1 MEILLQDLLPG
12 QEYLFQLRSRNQNGA
27 SQWSRA
33 YSVTTDSDI
42 TAPSSATGLTWVVS
56 QASFIG
62 EWTKPTTDSDGKPL
76 KDFKDFKVTLT
87 AGVETA
93 VFYVVEE
100 RFDFSLE
107 RNINSFGSPEP
118 TVEIKI
124 EVRDNMGNLSTP
136 VTASATNS
144 IPPDLI
150 NFNAEP
156 ILKGINLSWDPTTA
170 DDLKQYEVYMST
182 SGPGFT
188 PGPSN
193 LLFSGITNQFVYT
206 TSNQIVHYFKARAV
220 DLFNQGSAS
229 YSSDSATPQGTADL
243 DTTPPNAPATV
254 TVTTSADADGS
265 SSIDVSWATVA
276 SSNLRNYV
284 VRYSTDEVTWQ
295 YITVPSTDTS
305 TVITGLLPNTNYYV
319 GVASSSYL
327 STRSSFTA
335 AETYPITTAADTTAP
350 STPSAPT
357 VSTSTFMAQV
367 NHDMTKAGGGDLE
380 ADVEYLEVHASTTTG
395 FTPDI
400 TTLRGTIITAG
411 QGIDVSAV
419 FEFSPTDV
427 MTDLYWK
434 VIAVDRAKNK
444 STASAQTTGLPGL
457 IATANIANL
466 AVTNAKVNDLSAA
479 KLTAGTAFINDLFIR
494 SSIIIDDTLG
504 HIQSDNYS
512 AGSQTGWTL
521 DQNGLVIY
529 DGTISAAALQLQDS
543 QNIAPVP
550 FSDFEFNEEYYH
562 NSSNVANIVT
572 STATTGVLLDILST
586 PRTGRQSIRVWNTA
600 ITNPTT
606 HTYVFAPDGLTS
618 TNPNVEVNPGDYI
631 LSVYIKKNGTPNQDV
646 KLGLYTDTGVAVQS
660 TAQAITSTSWTRFS
674 AVLTV
679 PSGAQKV
686 KVYLEFGP
694 QAADT
699 GYDFLVDSVQLER
712 KMAGSTSP
720 SPWTPPSETRID
732 GGAIVTGSIRSSS
745 ASATVPGQPAWSINT
760 AGNMQ
765 IGDALI
771 RGSLTVGAGAEAASI
786 VQSGNYV
793 ANTTGWII
801 KGDGSVEFNDGSFR
815 GELDISTILDLKTF
829 SVEVGNMPSS
839 FVWYDGDVIS
849 GDEPTVL
856 FKGWSFTPDG
866 SGGFDPVRDVQTV
879 MRLTP
884 LGEFQM
890 IFDPSHTADV
900 LSVDG
905 NNRRDAGGNLLDRYY
920 GWVDKRIG
928 LGQWNDTWYSSSI
941 EGRSLFSNTYYFD
954 EGAFS
959 YAPTSMGE
967 YTETMSRIDG
977 YGQADGSQGAFEPSS
992 QLHIRA
998 YAYDGIET
1006 RNIIPSGYDLF
1017 DNAGGVS
1024 YYNTNTVRNRI
1035 TINSVQS
1042 NFKFHST
1049 TIDVDSRH
1057 NLHTGLDCTLT
1068 SAGSGNHSFAFT
1080 PSSTTYNVSVT
1091 PGDQYYL
1098 AWYGYKPS
1106 GQSLTMRTFMK
1117 LDNGTT
1123 IYSTAWTFFSTSTNT
1138 DLIHNSN
1145 HTYELDDLLIV
1156 PSGVTSAH
1164 FGIELIGTVSSD
1176 QNFRISGVQLI
1187 KVFSETGGVKKL
1199 ETNFNWRYFYPR
1211 SSTFNYDADGLA
1223 MISLNTTPV
1232 PASIR
1237 DINNPKVYR
1246 HSEIEFWV
1254 REMDTSPGSLGS
1266 RQADIRI
1273 NPLGMR
1279 VGNDGEY
1286 RLDHGEFRYLGS
1298 NAVVP
1303 QFAVTKLLFTNNRVL
1318 DTIDAIGMSSYWD
1331 TMGVAMDNTAGY
1343 TTFVPQRAGL
1353 FIICVHLDWTPA
1365 QAAGEYHV
1373 IELMKDSNNAY
1384 LGVGKF
1390 TDGQQRGT
1398 TTFVVALSVGEKVY
1412 AQVYHNGATKTYNTN
1427 TYASFAQLL

>member
-12 QEYLFQLRSRNQNGA
+12 QEYLIQLRAKNENGV

-33 YSVTTDSDI
+33 YSFTTESD
-42 TAPSSATGLTWVVS
+42 TVAPNPATGLTWNVS
-56 QASFIG
+56 QSSFIA
-62 EWTKPTTDSDGKPL
+62 EWVKPTLDSNGQQL
-76 KDFKDFKVTLT
+76 KDFKDFKITLT
-87 AGVETA
+87 ADAQTV

-100 RFDFSLE
+100 RFDFTLE
-107 RNINSFGSPEP
+107 RNIGSFGAPKP
-118 TVEIKI
+118 TVEIKV
-124 EVRDNMGNLSTP
+124 EVRDNVGNLSTP
-136 VTASATNS
+136 VTASATNP
-144 IPPDLI
+144 IPPDLV

-156 ILKGINLSWDPTTA
+156 ILKGISVSWDPSTA
-170 DDLKQYEVYMST
+170 DDLKLYEVYMST

-193 LLFSGITNQFVYT
+193 LLFSGQSNQFVYT

-229 YSSDSATPQGTADL
+229 YSSDSATPQGTGDL

-265 SSIDVSWATVA
+265 SSIDVSWAAVA
-276 SSNLRNYV
+276 SSNLRNYI

-305 TVITGLLPNTNYYV
+305 TTITGLLPNTNYYV

-335 AETYPITTAADTTAP
+335 AGTYPITTAADTTAP

-395 FTPDI
+395 FTPDL

-444 STASAQTTGLPGL
+444 SAASSQATGLPGL

-479 KLTAGTAFINDLFIR
+479 KLTAGTAFINDLFVR
-494 SSIIIDDTLG
+494 SSLVIDDAAG
-504 HIQSDNYS
+504 HIQSDNFD
-512 AGSQTGWTL
+512 AGLETGWSL
-521 DQNGLVIY
+521 DENGLVIY
-529 DGTISAAALQLQDS
+529 NGTISAAALDLQDS

-562 NSSNVANIVT
+562 NSSNVANIITSTVT
-572 STATTGVLLDILST
+572 SGVLLDILST
-586 PRTGRQSIRVWNTA
+586 PRTGRQSVRVWNTA

-606 HTYVFAPDGLTS
+606 HNYIFAPDGLTG
-618 TNPNVEVNPGDYI
+618 TNANVEVNPGVYI
-631 LSVYIKKNGTPNQDV
+631 LSVYMKKNGTPNQDV
-646 KLGLYTDTGVAVQS
+646 KLGLYTDTGVAIQS
-660 TAQAITSTSWTRFS
+660 AAQAVTSTSWTRFS
-674 AVLTV
+674 AALTV

-686 KVYLEFGP
+686 KIYLEFGP
-694 QAADT
+694 QAANT
-699 GYDFLVDSVQLER
+699 GYDFLVDSVQFER
-712 KMAGSTSP
+712 KVAGSSNP

-771 RGSLTVGAGAEAASI
+771 RGSLTVGSGAEAASI

-801 KGDGSVEFNDGSFR
+801 KGDGSVEFNSGLFR
-815 GELDISTILDLKTF
+815 GELDISTSLDSKPF

-839 FVWYDGDVIS
+839 YVWYDGDVIS

-856 FKGWSFTPDG
+856 FRGWSFTPDG

-890 IFDPSHTADV
+890 MFDPSHTNDV

-905 NNRRDAGGNLLDRYY
+905 NNRRDAGGNLLARYY
-920 GWVDKRIG
+920 GWVDKRMG

-941 EGRSLFSNTYYFD
+941 EGRSLYSNTYYFD
-954 EGAFS
+954 DGAFS

-967 YTETMSRIDG
+967 YTEAEVRVDG
-977 YGQADGSQGAFEPSS
+977 YGQADGSQGEFNPSS
-992 QLHIRA
+992 QLHMRA
-998 YAYDGIET
+998 NAYDGIKT
-1006 RNIIPSGYDLF
+1006 RNIIPVGYDLF

-1042 NFKFHST
+1042 NLKFHPT
-1049 TIDVDSRH
+1049 TSDIDSRR
-1057 NLHTGLDCTLT
+1057 NTHTGLDCTLT
-1068 SAGSGNHSFAFT
+1068 SAGTGNHSFAFT

-1091 PGDQYYL
+1091 PGDRYYL
-1098 AWYGYKPS
+1098 AWYGYKPT

-1117 LDNGTT
+1117 LNDGTT
-1123 IYSTAWTFFSTSTNT
+1123 IYSTAWTFFSASTNT
-1138 DLIHNSN
+1138 DLVHNSN
-1145 HTYELDDLLIV
+1145 HTYALDDLLIV
-1156 PSGVTSAH
+1156 PAGVTSAH
-1164 FGIELIGTVSSD
+1164 FGIELIGTVSSN

-1199 ETNFNWRYFYPR
+1199 ETNFNWRRFYPR
-1211 SSTFNYDADGLA
+1211 SSLFNYDAHGLA

-1237 DINNPKVYR
+1237 DINNPKVFR
-1246 HSEIEFWV
+1246 HSSIEFWV
-1254 REMDTSPGSLGS
+1254 TEFDTTPGSLGS

-1286 RLDHGEFRYLGS
+1286 RLDHGEFRNLTS
-1298 NAVVP
+1298 NTVVASTTP
-1303 QFAVTKLLFTNNRVL
+1303 TKLHFGNNKIL
-1318 DTIDAIGMSSYWD
+1318 DTVDGVGMYSYWD
-1331 TMGVAMDNTAGY
+1331 NMGIAMDNTAGY

-1353 FIICVHLDWTPA
+1353 FLICVHLDWTPA
-1365 QAAGEYHV
+1365 QGTEYHV
-1373 IELMKDSNNAY
+1373 VELMKDSNNAY
-1384 LGVGKF
+1384 LGVQKF

-1398 TTFVVALSVGEKVY
+1398 ATFVLALSVGEKVY
-1412 AQVYHNGATKTYNTN
+1412 VQAYHQGPTKTYNTN
-1427 TYASFAQLL
+1427 SYASFAQLL

>member
-1 MEILLQDLLPG
+1 MEILLPDLLPG
-12 QEYLFQLRSRNQNGA
+12 QDYLIQLRSRNQNGV

-33 YSVTTDSDI
+33 YQFTTDSDI
-42 TAPSSATGLTWVVS
+42 TPPSPITGLTWQVS
-56 QASFIG
+56 RASFIG
-62 EWTKPTTDSDGKPL
+62 EWTKPTTDSNGQDL

-87 AGVETA
+87 ADAQTV
-93 VFYVVEE
+93 VFYVTEE
-100 RFDFSLE
+100 RFDLTLE
-107 RNINSFGSPEP
+107 RNIGFFGSPEP
-118 TVEIKI
+118 TVEIKV
-124 EVRDNMGNLSTP
+124 EVRDNMGNLSTA
-136 VTASATNS
+136 VTASATNP
-144 IPPDLI
+144 IPADME

-156 ILKGINLSWDPTTA
+156 ILKGISLSWDPTDE
-170 DDLKQYEVYMST
+170 DDLKQFEVYVST
-182 SGPGFT
+182 SGSGFT

-193 LLFSGITNQFVYT
+193 LVWTGTANQFVYT
-206 TSNQIVHYFKARAV
+206 TANQTVHYFKARQV
-220 DLFNQGSAS
+220 DLFNQGSVNYVA
-229 YSSDSATPQGTADL
+229 DSATPQGTADL
-243 DTTPPNAPATV
+243 DTTPPSAPGSV
-254 TVTTSADADGS
+254 TVTSSADADGS
-265 SSIDVSWATVA
+265 SSIEVSWAAVG

-284 VRYSTDEVTWQ
+284 VRYSLDEVTWQ

-305 TVITGLLPNTNYYV
+305 TVITGLLSDTNYYV

-327 STRSSFTA
+327 STRSSFTNA
-335 AETYPITTAADTTAP
+335 GTYPITTAADTSAP

-357 VSTSTFMAQV
+357 VSTSTFTAQV

-380 ADVEYLEVHASTTTG
+380 TDVEYLEVHASTTTG
-395 FTPDI
+395 FTPDL

-411 QGIDVSAV
+411 PGIDVSAV
-419 FEFSPTDV
+419 FEFSTTDS
-427 MTDLYWK
+427 MTNLYWK

-444 STASAQTTGLPGL
+444 SAASAQATGLPGL
-457 IATANIANL
+457 IDTANIANL
-466 AVTNAKVNDLSAA
+466 AVTNAKVNDLSAV

-494 SSIIIDDTLG
+494 SNLVIDNSSG
-504 HIQSDNYS
+504 HIQSDNYNVG
-512 AGSQTGWTL
+512 AETGWSL

-529 DGTISAAALQLQDS
+529 DGTISAAALELQDS

-562 NSSNVANIVT
+562 NSSNVANVVT
-572 STATTGVLLDILST
+572 STVTSGMLLDIGTS
-586 PRTGRQSIRVWNTA
+586 PRTGRQSIRVYNAA
-600 ITNPTT
+600 ISNPTV
-606 HTYVFAPDGLTS
+606 HNYIFAPDGLS
-618 TNPNVEVNPGDYI
+618 GTNANVEVNPGDYI
-631 LSVYIKKNGTPNQDV
+631 LSVYMKKNGTPNQDV
-646 KLGLYTDTGVAVQS
+646 KLGLYTDTGTAIQSSVQS
-660 TAQAITSTSWTRFS
+660 VTSTSWTRYT

-686 KVYLEFGP
+686 KVYLEIGP
-694 QAADT
+694 QAANT
-699 GYDFLVDSVQLER
+699 GYDILLDSVQLER
-712 KMAGSTSP
+712 KMAGSIVA

-732 GGAIVTGSIRSSS
+732 GGAIVTGSIRSSA

-771 RGSLTVGAGAEAASI
+771 RGSLTVGAGSEAASI

-801 KGDGSVEFNDGSFR
+801 KGDGSVEFNDGLFR
-815 GELDISTILDLKTF
+815 GDLDISATFDSKPF

-839 FVWYDGDVIS
+839 FVWYGGDQLD

-856 FKGWSFTPDG
+856 FKGWSFVEDG

-890 IFDPSHTADV
+890 IFDPSHTVDV

-905 NNRRDAGGNLLDRYY
+905 NNRRDASGNLLERYY
-920 GWVDKRIG
+920 GWVDKRMG
-928 LGQWNDTWYSSSI
+928 LGEWNDTWYESNV

-959 YAPTSMGE
+959 YAPSSMGE
-967 YTETMSRIDG
+967 YTESQARVNG
-977 YGQADGSQGAFEPSS
+977 YGQADGSQGEFDPSS
-992 QLHIRA
+992 KLELRA
-998 YAYDGIET
+998 YGYDGVDV

-1024 YYNTNTVRNRI
+1024 YYNSNTVRNRI

-1042 NFKFHST
+1042 NLKFHST
-1049 TIDVDSRH
+1049 TIDVDSRG
-1057 NLHTGLDCTLT
+1057 NTHTGLDCTLT

-1080 PSSTTYNVSVT
+1080 PGSTTYNVSVT

-1098 AWYGYKPS
+1098 CWYGYKPAA
-1106 GQSLTMRTFMK
+1106 QSLTMRTFMK

-1123 IYSTAWTFFSTSTNT
+1123 VYSTAWTFFSTSTNT

-1145 HTYELDDLLIV
+1145 HTYALDDLLIV
-1156 PSGVTSAH
+1156 PPGVTSAH
-1164 FGIELIGTVSSD
+1164 FGIELIGTVSSN

-1187 KVFSETGGVKKL
+1187 KVFSETGGVKEL
-1199 ETNFNWRYFYPR
+1199 ETNFNWRRFYPR
-1211 SSTFNYDADGLA
+1211 SASLNADADGLA
-1223 MISLNTTPV
+1223 MITLSANPV
-1232 PASIR
+1232 PGRIR
-1237 DINNPKVYR
+1237 DINNPKLFR

-1254 REMDTSPGSLGS
+1254 RESDDTPGSLGS

-1279 VGNDGEY
+1279 RGNDGEY
-1286 RLDHGEFRYLGS
+1286 RLEHGEARYLTS
-1298 NAVVP
+1298 NVGVNSG
-1303 QFAVTKLLFTNNRVL
+1303 AVTKLSFTNNRVL
-1318 DTIDAIGMSSYWD
+1318 DMVTGIAMASYWD
-1331 TMGVAMDNTAGY
+1331 DMGIAMDNTAGY

-1353 FIICVHLDWTPA
+1353 FILCVHLDWTPA
-1365 QAAGEYHV
+1365 QSTEYHV
-1373 IELMKDSNNAY
+1373 VELMKDSNNSY
-1384 LGVGKF
+1384 LGVSKF

-1398 TTFVVALSVGEKVY
+1398 STFVLPLSVGEKVY
-1412 AQVYHNGATKTYNTN
+1412 LQVYHTGATKTYNTN
-1427 TYASFAQLL
+1427 SYASFAQLL